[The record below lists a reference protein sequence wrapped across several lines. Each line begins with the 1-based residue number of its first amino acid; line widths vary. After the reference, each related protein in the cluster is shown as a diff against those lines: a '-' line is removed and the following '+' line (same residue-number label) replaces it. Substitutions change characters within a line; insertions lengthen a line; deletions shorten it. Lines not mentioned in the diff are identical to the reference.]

1 MGAKA
6 DILQHIEAQLEVIA
20 DLLAQ
25 LVRERDAEKPPINEV

>member
-6 DILQHIEAQLEVIA
+6 DILQHIEAQLEVIT

-25 LVRERDAEKPPINEV
+25 LVRENDTAQHGGKP